1 MSEASS
7 HHSHI
12 EEEPHE
18 VGLNL
23 DVPHDHSPMMLQA
36 MGFHPMFR
44 LYVYLQWKHYIDSK
58 EDESQRVPFVD
69 SKLYDHIW
77 CILHTHYAR
86 VTHFRLAQH
95 L

>member
-44 LYVYLQWKHYIDSK
+44 LYVYLQW
-58 EDESQRVPFVD
+58 
-69 SKLYDHIW
+69 
-77 CILHTHYAR
+77 
-86 VTHFRLAQH
+86 
-95 L
+95 